1 MVQSGSTSFNP
12 SPVAARNKLI
22 RWYRRYGRHDL
33 PWRRTADPYA
43 VFVSELMLQQT
54 TVATVIPYYKKFLK
68 KFPNFRRL
76 GMAPLEKVME
86 LWSGL
91 GYYARARHLHAAAR
105 TVIRDFG
112 GVFPTAKDD
121 VLALP
126 GVGRYTAGAIL
137 SFAFNRPEAV
147 LDGNVIRV
155 LCRIYG
161 IQEDPSR
168 GVVRERLWTIAQKMV
183 PQSGGRE
190 INSALMDFG
199 ATLCRP
205 MGPDCFRC
213 PLAALCR

>member
-1 MVQSGSTSFNP
+1 
-12 SPVAARNKLI
+12 
-22 RWYRRYGRHDL
+22 
-33 PWRRTADPYA
+33 
-43 VFVSELMLQQT
+43 MLQQT

-161 IQEDPSR
+161 IQETLPGASSANACGLLRRRWFRKAAD
-168 GVVRERLWTIAQKMV
+168 
-183 PQSGGRE
+183 GRS
-190 INSALMDFG
+190 I
-199 ATLCRP
+199 R
-205 MGPDCFRC
+205 R
-213 PLAALCR
+213 